1 MIFQFYFK
9 RIHSSAFLKDLSERK
24 IQDVLE
30 RFQGNAGLVHLTFA
44 KEKNQHVVQCRVRG
58 LQGRTLYASAAT
70 DSIFACI
77 DAVAQKLEAQ
87 LLRYKMRYEPQRD
100 TLQAMRRFLKGNS
113 RRSRPEEESDYR
125 YVN

>member
-30 RFQGNAGLVHLTFA
+30 RFQGDAGLVHLTFA

-87 LLRYKMRYEPQRD
+87 LTRYKVRAEPHRD
-100 TLQAMRRFLKGNS
+100 SLQAMRRFLKGNGAKPNL
-113 RRSRPEEESDYR
+113 REETDYL
-125 YVN
+125 YVH

>member
-9 RIHSSAFLKDLSERK
+9 RIHSSNFLKDLSERK

-30 RFQGNAGLVHLTFA
+30 RFHGSAGLVHMTFA

-87 LLRYKMRYEPQRD
+87 LHRYKVRYEPQRD
-100 TLQAMRRFLKGNS
+100 HIHAMRRFLKGS
-113 RRSRPEEESDYR
+113 SSKLSSEEEGEYR
-125 YVN
+125 YVH